1 MMKTKIVLYSFLII
15 SIFANTYGSDNKSF
29 TLPAYEKFVLPN
41 GLTVYLM
48 ENKEV
53 PLVTI
58 QMIVKTGVFN
68 EGGTYGLANAVS
80 EALLF
85 GTKSYSKAQLEEEFD
100 FRGASLRTFADK
112 EYTTISTN
120 FIKDDFDELVPLFKE
135 VITLPIFPEDEIEKW
150 KNRQVSLLTQAKE
163 SPGSVISN
171 YFSKFMYENH
181 PYGNPLDG
189 TAESIDKLSR
199 KSIMEFYDSNYLPSM
214 CALIIVGDID
224 AVDMKSKVEN
234 IFGEWTSE
242 KENYKVPA
250 LEEYFAHNKNRVLL
264 VNKNDSHET
273 TFYIGQFGIDRKNR
287 DYIPVTVINTILGG
301 RFTSWLNDELRV
313 NAGLTYGARSFFT
326 RFNSSGLFAIY
337 SFTRTETTFDAI
349 DLALEVLNR
358 LHTKGVDEET
368 LTSAKNY
375 IKGQFPPRY
384 ETSSSLANLLGE
396 MFVYDFDETFINDF
410 EKNVDE
416 LTLEKSR
423 TIIKR
428 YFPSENLQFVLI
440 GKAEELRDKV
450 SKYGEVTEK
459 EILSEGY

>member
-1 MMKTKIVLYSFLII
+1 MKKKIILYSFLII
-15 SIFANTYGSDNKSF
+15 SIFTNSYDAGDKSF

-53 PLVTI
+53 PLITV
-58 QMIVKTGVFN
+58 QMVVKASVFN
-68 EGGTYGLANAVS
+68 EGANYGLANAVS

-85 GTKSYSKAQLEEEFD
+85 GTKTFSKSQIEEEFD
-100 FRGASLRTFADK
+100 FRGASLRTSADK

-120 FIKDDFDELVPLFKE
+120 FIKDDFDDLVPIFKE

-150 KNRQVSLLTQAKE
+150 KSRQVSVLTQAKE

-189 TAESIDKLSR
+189 TVETINKLNHEKIS
-199 KSIMEFYDSNYLPSM
+199 EFYNSNYLPSM
-214 CALIIVGDID
+214 SALIIVGDIKTLE
-224 AVDMKSKVEN
+224 MKSKVEN
-234 IFGEWTSE
+234 IFGDWISE
-242 KENYKVPA
+242 SENYKVPA
-250 LEEYFAHNKNRVLL
+250 LEEYFAHDKNRVLL

-273 TFYIGQFGIDRKNR
+273 TFYIGQFGIHRKNR

-313 NAGLTYGARSFFT
+313 NAGLTYGARSFFS

-358 LHTKGVDEET
+358 IHTKGIDEET

-396 MFVYDFDETFINDF
+396 MFVYDFDESFINDF

-423 TIIKR
+423 EIIKK

-450 SKYGEVTEK
+450 KKYGEVTEK